1 MAEEFEVDGHLIELG
16 LQTRIAQQQ
25 EQVSAITERVKTWAI
40 YYDRNKQRG
49 SARQMPEKLM
59 GRGELEPYLVYMEQ
73 LATALEQEAEEI
85 RDQIAQYR
93 AALAACKDTL
103 LDLSTM
109 LQQIHDALWQ
119 HSGRFVYIANDEG
132 EADT

>member
-1 MAEEFEVDGHLIELG
+1 MAEEFEVDGHLLELG
-16 LQTRIAQQQ
+16 LETRIAQRQ
-25 EQVSAITERVKTWAI
+25 EQVSATIQRIKTWAI
-40 YYDRNKQRG
+40 YYNRNKQPG

-59 GRGELEPYLVYMEQ
+59 GQGEPEPYLVYMEQ

-93 AALAACKDTL
+93 DALAEYKDTL
-103 LDLSTM
+103 LDLLTT